1 MKRTLGVLAMI
12 CWMHTASAQEGKGIQ
27 FFRGTW
33 AEAKA
38 AAKQQHKMIF
48 VDAYTDWCGPCK
60 QMDKFVFPQEE
71 VGSTYNESFINVK
84 LNAEKGEGPRIADT
98 FNIRAYPTFLFLNSE
113 GSLVMKIIGEKDA
126 EGMNRLADSARKIT
140 EQRTL
145 GDMEKMFKDGSREPA
160 FLKAYLA
167 RLRQMQLDN
176 TPVLD
181 AYFSMLPLDVLK
193 KEETLVYLG
202 NNLFGTQSYAFR
214 FLMNQYASLGDA
226 AKEKIKD
233 DLYKQIIDRSF
244 PNAIMQKRVAEAEM
258 LLAYTTQINFQ
269 QETQQA
275 YMDRLRLVY
284 YDLVKDTAGMK
295 AAAYRWIGRI
305 PQKTDE
311 AIRKEDAR
319 RYAIFIEPFRNGKMD
334 STRIVDF
341 KLENESM
348 KTAMSNDISY
358 RYYYPAS
365 LFNKLPDG
373 DKKALQDALQWV
385 TRAYGLMPSQKMYK
399 QLMEE
404 LKTKVDHAN

>member
-1 MKRTLGVLAMI
+1 MKRTLWILAMI
-12 CWMHTASAQEGKGIQ
+12 GCSHTASAQEGKGIQ
-27 FFRGTW
+27 FFKGTW

-84 LNAEKGEGPRIADT
+84 LNAEKGQGPKIADT

-113 GSLVMKIIGEKDA
+113 GSLVMKIIGERDA

-145 GDMEKMFKDGSREPA
+145 GDMEKTFKNGNREPE
-160 FLKAYLA
+160 FLQAYIA

-181 AYFSMLPLDVLK
+181 AYFTTLPLDVLK
-193 KEETLVYLG
+193 KEATLVYFG
-202 NNLFGTQSYAFR
+202 NNLFGTQSCAFR
-214 FLMNQYASLGDA
+214 FLMSEYASLSDA
-226 AKEKIKD
+226 AKEKVKD
-233 DLYKQIIDRSF
+233 DLYKQIIDRSL
-244 PNAIMQKRVAEAEM
+244 PNAIVQKRFAEAEM
-258 LLAYTTQINFQ
+258 LLAYAAQINFQ
-269 QETQQA
+269 QETQMA

-284 YDLVKDTAGMK
+284 YDMVKDTAGLK
-295 AAAYRWIGRI
+295 AAAYRWIARI

-319 RYAIFIEPFRNGKMD
+319 RYAIFIEPFKNGKMD

-373 DKKALQDALQWV
+373 DKKALQDALRWV
-385 TRAYGLMPSQKMYK
+385 TRAYGLMPGQKMYK
-399 QLMEE
+399 QLMNE
-404 LKTKVDHAN
+404 LKTKVDHAH